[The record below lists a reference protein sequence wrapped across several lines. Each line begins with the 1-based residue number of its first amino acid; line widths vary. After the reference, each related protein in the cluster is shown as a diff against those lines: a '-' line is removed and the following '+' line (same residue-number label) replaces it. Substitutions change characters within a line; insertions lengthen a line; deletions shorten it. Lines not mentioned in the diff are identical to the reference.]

1 MGINRRKF
9 LKSVGLGTI
18 MLGAQPLT
26 ALASEALVS
35 DSSSQDRKD
44 ITDDEPQV
52 QIGDHIAIADTEY
65 GKVKGYIMRGIYTF
79 LGIPYAADTS
89 GKIVLCLLVSISRGQ
104 ELDLLFFME
113 IQRLKMYIVVHPL
126 HMICSL
132 IIGTMMRSVKI
143 VFA

>member
-44 ITDDEPQV
+44 ITDDGPQV
-52 QIGDHIAIADTEY
+52 QIGDHIAIADTE
-65 GKVKGYIMRGIYTF
+65 
-79 LGIPYAADTS
+79 
-89 GKIVLCLLVSISRGQ
+89 
-104 ELDLLFFME
+104 
-113 IQRLKMYIVVHPL
+113 YIVVHPL

-132 IIGTMMRSVKI
+132 IIGTMMRLVKI